1 MTTQTPLSTET
12 EDQLAGFLT
21 SLPEAEAITA
31 RTLAHAWASG
41 GGRLQVGRLS
51 VRLTSGD
58 PGFTAGTLYAPHGA
72 HVAPR
77 LELCRVVLESRG
89 VPHDAWVHWSDEF
102 ADLAHHGFDPA
113 ERFPALVLRSDVSP
127 PEVARLA
134 MGLRDLAR
142 MVEA

>member
-1 MTTQTPLSTET
+1 MTTQTPLSAET
-12 EDQLAGFLT
+12 EDQLAEFLT
-21 SLPEAEAITA
+21 GLPEAEAITA

-41 GGRLQVGRLS
+41 DGRLQVGRLS
-51 VRLTSGD
+51 VRLIAGD
-58 PGFTAGTLYAPHGA
+58 PPFTAGTLYAPHGDHA
-72 HVAPR
+72 TPR

-89 VPHDAWVHWSDEF
+89 VPHDDWVHWSDEF

-113 ERFPALVLRSDVSP
+113 TRFPSLVLRSDVSA